1 MSEIQ
6 FTVRSAHGE
15 EAFRQKWI
23 EAGILLDQPGYVF
36 APAYDVEITATQG
49 WSGII
54 TKPTGELSE
63 DGMPVMHQVPGWH
76 ANAIARGHTA
86 DAMMQGLPQTDANGN
101 LLPLM
106 QRTWAAYIFGLVE
119 TQEIDP
125 ESGFPFQATTEDG
138 GILYGDIADIATPS
152 NARM

>member
-1 MSEIQ
+1 MSEIR

-36 APAYDVEITATQG
+36 APAYDVEITAAQG
-49 WSGII
+49 WSGIV
-54 TKPTGELSE
+54 TKPTGEPSE
-63 DGMPVMHQVPGWH
+63 DGEPVVDTVPGWH
-76 ANAIARGHTA
+76 ANVIARGHTA
-86 DAMMQGLPQTDANGN
+86 DAMMQGLPQTDANDN

-119 TQEIDP
+119 TQAVDP
-125 ESGFPFQATTEDG
+125 TSGFPYQATVEDG
-138 GILYGDIADIATPS
+138 SIQYGDPSEIATPA
-152 NARM
+152 NVRQ

>member
-1 MSEIQ
+1 MSEIR
-6 FTVRSAHGE
+6 FTARSAHGE

-49 WSGII
+49 WTGTI

-63 DGMPVMHQVPGWH
+63 DGRPVMQQVPGWH
-76 ANAIARGHTA
+76 ANAIARGHTV
-86 DAMMQGLPQTDANGN
+86 DAMTAGLPQTDASGN

-125 ESGFPFQATTEDG
+125 ASGFPFQATTEDG
-138 GILYGDIADIATPS
+138 SIQYGDIADIATPS